1 MLLIVSFVSVIV
13 TICYYLLLFVTICY
27 YVNLCNWY
35 LFRTEGVVSWFQV
48 PQLWHVLGET
58 VADSSL
64 VALRCGASEILTPCI
79 SAVFQRSVDKI
90 IIYSNYCILYNIYI
104 YTLYIY
110 TLYIYII
117 YIHYIYTLYIYI
129 HIIYIHIIYIYIY
142 IHTPLPPNIEY

>member
-1 MLLIVSFVSVIV
+1 M
-13 TICYYLLLFVTICY
+13 
-27 YVNLCNWY
+27 
-35 LFRTEGVVSWFQV
+35 

-104 YTLYIY
+104 HIIYIHYIY
-110 TLYIYII
+110 IYIIYIYII
-117 YIHYIYTLYIYI
+117 YIHYILVVPHKAVAEVSKIG
-129 HIIYIHIIYIYIY
+129 
-142 IHTPLPPNIEY
+142 NI

>member
-104 YTLYIY
+104 YIIYIYIIYIYTLYIY

-117 YIHYIYTLYIYI
+117 YIHYILVVPHKAVAEVSKIG
-129 HIIYIHIIYIYIY
+129 
-142 IHTPLPPNIEY
+142 NI